1 MRTILYLIGTFIC
14 DLLFKSRQQ
23 LEAENLFLR
32 HQLNVALRCAAH
44 RFQLRRSNRAVLV
57 WMTRRMPSL
66 LDLTWIVRLETSCA
80 GIEQDFAPIGAGS
93 RAAELADLQ
102 LTGNCATSFVPY
114 GRGRRIELIHRR
126 PSPASRPPLG
136 RVTAC

>member
-1 MRTILYLIGTFIC
+1 MLTVLYLIGTFIC
-14 DLLFKSRQQ
+14 DLLFKSRQR

-32 HQLNVALRCAAH
+32 HQLNIALRCGPHIGFNYAK
-44 RFQLRRSNRAVLV
+44 RPAVRV

-102 LTGNCATSFVPY
+102 LTGNCAITQTIF
-114 GRGRRIELIHRR
+114 
-126 PSPASRPPLG
+126 
-136 RVTAC
+136 CCC